1 MMKHTRLI
9 GALIVVGT
17 AAAMGCAGDRK
28 SDQADNAAPAKPSTS
43 NSSQPAAKP
52 APPQTQR
59 IVIPAGTNIV
69 ASLQTPLATDVNHTG
84 DSFVASTIVPV
95 VVDGR
100 TVIPNGSRIRGVLR
114 NVQDSGRIKGRA
126 SMTLAFEEFVG
137 SDGKSH
143 AISATPLT
151 VQAAS
156 ETSSDVEKI
165 AAGGILGAVIGG
177 IADGS
182 KGAGKGAVIGAGAG
196 TILMLATKGDDV
208 ELNAGQRLNIHITSP
223 VDLTLLAQR

>member
-1 MMKHTRLI
+1 MMKNTRLLA
-9 GALIVVGT
+9 ALIVAT
-17 AAAMGCAGDRK
+17 AAATGCAGDRRT
-28 SDQADNAAPAKPSTS
+28 DQADATPAKSVASKPAAA
-43 NSSQPAAKP
+43 QPAL
-52 APPQTQR
+52 PQTQR

-100 TVIPNGSRIRGVLR
+100 TVIATGSRIRGVLR
-114 NVQDSGRIKGRA
+114 DVKDSGRIKGRA
-126 SMTLAFEEFVG
+126 SMTLAFEEFVD